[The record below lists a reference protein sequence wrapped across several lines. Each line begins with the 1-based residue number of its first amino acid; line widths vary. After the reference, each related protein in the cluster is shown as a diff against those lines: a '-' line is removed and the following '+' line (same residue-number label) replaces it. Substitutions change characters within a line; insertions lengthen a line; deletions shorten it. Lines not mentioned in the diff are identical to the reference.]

1 MSVTVTINGAAENI
15 AVSDVAAL
23 LALRGIDA
31 ERVRAAVALNGRVVP
46 RRAWRETAV
55 KDGDE
60 IEIVAPV
67 GGG

>member
-1 MSVTVTINGAAENI
+1 MSVAVTINGEAARI
-15 AVSDVAAL
+15 APVSVAGL
-23 LALRGIDA
+23 LTARGIDP

-46 RRAWRETAV
+46 RRAWADTALTE
-55 KDGDE
+55 GDE